1 MSCYI
6 RNVLLVDSALT
17 EGNIDISSLEIA
29 VNNYP
34 KHEQAIVRV
43 EVDSGCGEDII
54 GIVQRIYIANNCL
67 YGDIKFTKDWKFVVS
82 NLIYKPFPLATISGV
97 INVPDLTYLDKVDF
111 ISCESNACSV
121 AIDLNSIVGEKEYA
135 YWLLNRPRYAHAQE
149 ATQRESAILFKK
161 KYDNNDS
168 GIIYYV
174 KNEGSE
180 TPTMQDSPFIHAPG
194 LSRKELI
201 DWLNDVYV
209 ALYTEKSDYAS
220 QVADIEKK
228 KQDINNELNKRME
241 TLKKAFPRLDP
252 ESILSQDRKAT

>member
-43 EVDSGCGEDII
+43 EVDSGCGKDII

-97 INVPDLTYLDKVDF
+97 SDVPDLTYLDKVDF

-121 AIDLNSIVGEKEYA
+121 AIDLNSITGEQEYA
-135 YWLLNRPRYAHAQE
+135 YWLFNNPIRNNDHKKVTTQSVEIDVNDDNSPSDDERQE
-149 ATQRESAILFKK
+149 RLKDLQELSQKNNSVDKTIDAVIFKK
-161 KYDNNDS
+161 RY
-168 GIIYYV
+168 
-174 KNEGSE
+174 
-180 TPTMQDSPFIHAPG
+180 Q
-194 LSRKELI
+194 
-201 DWLNDVYV
+201 
-209 ALYTEKSDYAS
+209 
-220 QVADIEKK
+220 
-228 KQDINNELNKRME
+228 
-241 TLKKAFPRLDP
+241 
-252 ESILSQDRKAT
+252 